1 MCFICIE
8 INERIGFYMISL
20 KNRLLKLTTAAL
32 LFSNS
37 ISGVEAE
44 ENQEGTLNEKH
55 DDKTC
60 QSAAVTQKEK
70 PPEKCETKSQPQKVA
85 IEAKPQPQKVV
96 VEAKPCPKEEPLAK
110 PKKLCRICSPCNP
123 FSVFSSIGHTEGRGV
138 GYVRGYT
145 SFRSLLVYHPYEAYG
160 FQPFVDVR
168 DHFNFF
174 SKRQGAVNIGGGS
187 RYLSPQ
193 LEKVFG
199 MGLYYDYRHYR
210 ADYHQASLNLEMLG
224 YHYDLRFNGY
234 WAIDSHS
241 THNRKRALSGFDAEI
256 GMGLN
261 KWCPMSWLN
270 VYFAVGPYYYCGE
283 GGISSFAGG
292 RARFS
297 FDIKNFSFELK
308 VTHDSH
314 FGRICQGVLSYNFV
328 YGQPYLPCKNCCWR
342 DWLQAI
348 MTLPTQRNEIIVL
361 EKRHSSN
368 SSRRRSHSSKCCN

>member
-1 MCFICIE
+1 ME
-8 INERIGFYMISL
+8 INERVGFNMVSL
-20 KNRLLKLTTAAL
+20 KSMARLTIAAL
-32 LFSNS
+32 LLCKV
-37 ISGVEAE
+37 IGGIGAE
-44 ENQEGTLNEKH
+44 ENA
-55 DDKTC
+55 DDKAC
-60 QSAAVTQKEK
+60 QTATLPKPKEPAEKCEAK
-70 PPEKCETKSQPQKVA
+70 PPEKGA
-85 IEAKPQPQKVV
+85 
-96 VEAKPCPKEEPLAK
+96 VEAKPCLKAPAR
-110 PKKLCRICSPCNP
+110 PKKLCRTSSPCNP

-160 FQPFVDVR
+160 FQPFIDVR
-168 DHFNFF
+168 DHFNFY

-210 ADYHQASLNLEMLG
+210 ANYHQASLNLEMLS
-224 YHYDLRFNGY
+224 YHYDIRLNGY
-234 WAIDSHS
+234 WAGDSHS
-241 THNRKRALSGFDAEI
+241 KHNRKRALSGFDAEI
-256 GMGLN
+256 GMSLN

-270 VYFAVGPYYYCGE
+270 VYFAVGPYYYCGKS
-283 GGISSFAGG
+283 GISSFGGG

-297 FDIKNFSFELK
+297 FDVKNFSFELK

-328 YGQPYLPCKNCCWR
+328 YGQPCLPCKNCCWR

-361 EKRHSSN
+361 EKRH
-368 SSRRRSHSSKCCN
+368 RKHSCK